1 MGLNQMK
8 KVALVLAIITLVVGL
23 SACDQLLRIL
33 SDDEM
38 PQMMGPMIPQLT
50 GISGEIVVGLASP
63 QTGRFAAYG
72 PQAAGT
78 GLALEEINNGQL
90 GDARI
95 RLLVE
100 DDRSTPEGA
109 VDAFNNLIEAGVP
122 VIIGPSTSKQAAVT
136 FPIAEQNRV
145 VAFSPTSEVSGLSA
159 LGNYIFRAALTTD
172 VKIPVGV
179 KLTQEKLGYQKVAT
193 ILHDD
198 DDPYSKNSD
207 ELLKQALATIG
218 VTVLTSE
225 TIQTGEMDYS
235 AQLSRI
241 SDVAPDAVFIS
252 GQPIEIPEILRQIR
266 QHGLPREV
274 PIITPL
280 ISISDVQ
287 QAGTAAEGVITF
299 ANWTIN
305 APTPGNQS
313 FVKKFIE
320 KNGVEPNTFAAQAYA
335 AVYILAH
342 AIANAGSTNSTDIR
356 DALAQTKD
364 LETVLGKF
372 SFDAVGDSVY
382 DPIILSVENGK
393 FELFD

>member
-1 MGLNQMK
+1 MGLNQTK
-8 KVALVLAIITLVVGL
+8 KVALALAIITLVVGL
-23 SACDQLLRIL
+23 CACDQLLRIL
-33 SDDEM
+33 SDDQM
-38 PQMMGPMIPQLT
+38 PKAMDLTIPQLT
-50 GISGEIVVGLASP
+50 GISGEIVIGLASP

-95 RLLVE
+95 RFLVE

-122 VIIGPSTSKQAAVT
+122 VIIGPSTSKQAAAT
-136 FPIAEQNRV
+136 FPIAEQNGI

-225 TIQTGEMDYS
+225 TIQTGEMDFS

-241 SDVAPDAVFIS
+241 SDAAPDAVFIS

-266 QHGLPREV
+266 QHGLPHIV

-287 QAGTAAEGVITF
+287 EAGSAAEGVITF

-305 APTPGNQS
+305 SPTPGNQS
-313 FVKKFIE
+313 FVKKFME
-320 KNGVEPNTFAAQAYA
+320 MNGVEPNTFAAQSYA

-342 AIANAGSTNSTDIR
+342 AIANAGSTDSTDIR
-356 DALAQTKD
+356 YELAQTKD

-382 DPIILSVENGK
+382 DPIILRVEHGK
-393 FELFD
+393 FEIFD

>member
-1 MGLNQMK
+1 MRLNQMK
-8 KVALVLAIITLVVGL
+8 GFVFALAITTLVVGL

-50 GISGEIVVGLASP
+50 EISGEIVVGLASP

-95 RLLVE
+95 RFLVE

-122 VIIGPSTSKQAAVT
+122 VIIGPSTSKQAAAT
-136 FPIAEQNRV
+136 FPIAEQNGI

-225 TIQTGEMDYS
+225 TIQTGEMDFS

-274 PIITPL
+274 SIITPL

-313 FVKKFIE
+313 FVKRFI
-320 KNGVEPNTFAAQAYA
+320 
-335 AVYILAH
+335 
-342 AIANAGSTNSTDIR
+342 
-356 DALAQTKD
+356 
-364 LETVLGKF
+364 
-372 SFDAVGDSVY
+372 
-382 DPIILSVENGK
+382 
-393 FELFD
+393 

>member
-1 MGLNQMK
+1 MNTNRMATFV
-8 KVALVLAIITLVVGL
+8 VACAITTFILGL
-23 SACDQLLRIL
+23 SACDQLLEIL

-38 PQMMGPMIPQLT
+38 PQVMNLTIPQLT
-50 GISGEIVVGLASP
+50 GISGEIVIGLASP

-90 GDARI
+90 GDTRV
-95 RLLVE
+95 RFLVE

-109 VDAFNNLIEAGVP
+109 VDAFNNLIEAGVS
-122 VIIGPSTSKQAAVT
+122 VIIGPGTSNQAAAT
-136 FPIAEQNRV
+136 FPIAEQNGV

-198 DDPYSKNSD
+198 NDPYSKNSD
-207 ELLKQALATIG
+207 EVLKQALATIG
-218 VTVLTSE
+218 VAVLTSE
-225 TIQTGEMDYS
+225 TIQTGETDLS

-241 SDVAPDAVFIS
+241 SDAAPDAVFIS

-266 QHGLPREV
+266 QHGLSHEV

-287 QAGTAAEGVITF
+287 QAGSAAEGVITF

-320 KNGVEPNTFAAQAYA
+320 MNGVEPNTFAAQSYA

-342 AIANAGSTNSTDIR
+342 AIASAGSTDSTAIR

-382 DPIILSVENGK
+382 DPIILRVENGK
-393 FELFD
+393 FKIFD